1 MEESRNISESLSAKS
16 DQINDII
23 DSIPEENSEK
33 KEDYLEDEKK
43 LIVEDVSEEQKAA
56 RIESLQKE
64 NTTNMEN
71 PVAGEETSEVQE
83 TITHELNGTGE
94 DEQSTTESPSINTP
108 ASEKPE
114 NLLGTN
120 IDEGDIASST
130 LARAQDQALSSQET
144 NSELTKSQSEGSV
157 NSKHSS
163 ESPEVEGGS
172 HRSPDR
178 KSKVEYRK
186 IKSEVTGEGEISE
199 SEGEENNKDTTEKDL
214 ETTEN
219 DNDQAKDTWMDILG
233 NGLLRKRVITVSL
246 SQSTYH
252 LPPLKITTP

>member
-1 MEESRNISESLSAKS
+1 MEESRNISESLSTKS

-23 DSIPEENSEK
+23 DALPEENSEK
-33 KEDYLEDEKK
+33 KGDYLEDEKK
-43 LIVEDVSEEQKAA
+43 LIVEDVSEEQKVA

-71 PVAGEETSEVQE
+71 PVASEERSEVQE

-114 NLLGTN
+114 NLLSTN

-144 NSELTKSQSEGSV
+144 NSELTKSQSESFV

-163 ESPEVEGGS
+163 ESPGVEGGS

-186 IKSEVTGEGEISE
+186 IKSEVTGEGETSE
-199 SEGEENNKDTTEKDL
+199 SEGEENNKDTTGKDL
-214 ETTEN
+214 KTTEN
-219 DNDQAKDTWMDILG
+219 DNDQAKDAWMDILG
-233 NGLLRKRVITVSL
+233 NGLLRKRVITVV
-246 SQSTYH
+246 YH
-252 LPPLKITTP
+252 EVLAISHS